1 MYSYHLILLPL
12 SPPGDIGLS
21 SDWIVVIR
29 PGDEKRGRFRAVF
42 IQGRT
47 MVVDNAMTAEELS
60 LLAEELLLLEDS
72 VVVVVGVVI
81 VVDVEAD
88 ELLLINE
95 SAVSSSASL
104 ASSMKQ

>member
-1 MYSYHLILLPL
+1 MTKNEGDLGLCSYKVE
-12 SPPGDIGLS
+12 S
-21 SDWIVVIR
+21 S
-29 PGDEKRGRFRAVF
+29 
-42 IQGRT
+42 

-88 ELLLINE
+88 QQP
-95 SAVSSSASL
+95 S
-104 ASSMKQ
+104 QP